1 MELRE
6 KLRSSELRQKEIEA
20 TLTELKKAAEIT
32 KENLTKYQT
41 ETPKLIKEKKIS
53 EEIIKTFRNLNTIKN
68 KAASDKELQIKN
80 TQKCLEN
87 KQETNE
93 KVLKENEEL
102 KKEMININLQLQQ
115 RKDEITKKVK
125 ENNNLKEEIKIMN
138 KVQIQQKQKA
148 ASERECNQNIIKD
161 LEKAKRELEK
171 QTTTL
176 RTINLE
182 LETKLHCSNRHLNNK
197 KSNNGHQTVKA
208 KESQN
213 IIEREN
219 SKENSAK
226 SYNIYVIDILLER
239 IKEQDLLEK
248 LHEKEDLQG
257 INISKDRKGKEG
269 NIAVLSFGTE
279 ESAQAAIGETNTQ
292 KNTQQRN

>member
-6 KLRSSELRQKEIEA
+6 KLRSSELRQKEIEP
-20 TLTELKKAAEIT
+20 TFTELKKAVEIT

-41 ETPKLIKEKKIS
+41 ETPKLIQEKKMS

-68 KAASDKELQIKN
+68 KAASAKELQIKN

-93 KVLKENEEL
+93 KTLKENEEL

-138 KVQIQQKQKA
+138 KVQVQQKQKA

-176 RTINLE
+176 RTINFE

-197 KSNNGHQTVKA
+197 KRNNGHQTVKA
-208 KESQN
+208 KESKN
-213 IIEREN
+213 IIGREN

-226 SYNIYVIDILLER
+226 SYNIYVIDILSER

-257 INISKDRKGKEG
+257 INIRKDRKRKEG

-279 ESAQAAIGETNTQ
+279 ESAQAAIGETNKQ